1 MIPWDVLKYIGHFCP
16 LQSRYQLM
24 MTCKQFSVIDW
35 TRFVNHYQ
43 LSDEH
48 QIKPLITKDYCTE
61 WKIKIK
67 QSLVWSL
74 NLNTPLHIWSPKTN
88 QWYTTSLYVSMYFL
102 NWRFLNFIRHL
113 GNEFTLRTPCIRR
126 RKHQMAVHAR
136 VWFSS
141 HVQTYII
148 KHGQRKK
155 RQLWRH
161 LLKKKNLKARCL
173 LEFRVLQQSVKLTV
187 REIEFSP

>member
-16 LQSRYQLM
+16 LHSRYQLM

-43 LSDEH
+43 LTDEH

-61 WKIKIK
+61 WKLKIK
-67 QSLVWSL
+67 ESLVWSL
-74 NLNTPLHIWSPKTN
+74 NLNKPLHIWSPKTN
-88 QWYTTSLYVSMYFL
+88 QWYTNPLYVSMYFL
-102 NWRFLNFIRHL
+102 NWRFLYFIRHL
-113 GNEFTLRTPCIRR
+113 GNEFTLRTPSIRR
-126 RKHQMAVHAR
+126 LNWRLAVHAR